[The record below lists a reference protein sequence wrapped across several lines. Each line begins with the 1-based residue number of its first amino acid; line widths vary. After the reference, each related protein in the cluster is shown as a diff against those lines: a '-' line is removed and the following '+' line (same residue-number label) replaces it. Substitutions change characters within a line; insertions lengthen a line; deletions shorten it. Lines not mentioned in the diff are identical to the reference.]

1 MGDVVHCCSTGRRLI
16 ILNSPQLHVSVAVP
30 RMKRMSEA
38 GVAEAGAAEAVVAE
52 AVVAEAVVA
61 EACWEAKALLTAEAC
76 GAAEAAVAE
85 ACVEAKALLAAEAGL
100 GEVGRSSSGSRFDV
114 WTMLSVSR
122 IWFSLIILGDK
133 FNENS
138 SKLTTRRASRGRR
151 KRKDE
156 RRQRLEYTRVASMGV
171 AQ

>member
-1 MGDVVHCCSTGRRLI
+1 MCSSGLGEQGLCAEGAMG
-16 ILNSPQLHVSVAVP
+16 VA
-30 RMKRMSEA
+30 EA

-100 GEVGRSSSGSRFDV
+100 GEVGRSSSGSRFDEV
-114 WTMLSVSR
+114 ESSARVSVRFGRDSCLSGLGLPKLYPRSPNSCLH
-122 IWFSLIILGDK
+122 FSVPSA
-133 FNENS
+133 FA
-138 SKLTTRRASRGRR
+138 TT
-151 KRKDE
+151 
-156 RRQRLEYTRVASMGV
+156 T
-171 AQ
+171 